1 MEPQE
6 PASGGVHDTKWTAE
20 EIAEWEEK
28 VAQVTR
34 VNPPERKRVSKEG
47 VYDRRGPPEAM
58 DYATAKALAAL
69 VADVEQWGGHPSRV
83 LVAHDGV
90 KRFTD
95 AQLGFQLQMLQS
107 EEPAHLVLHE
117 MPDDP
122 SGTWDQTRWPLAAWT
137 TEHKWM
143 YVKDL
148 LHRHRG
154 EVREIWGEWQLVDE
168 PFPEGDNFHHAQ
180 FSLTTAGSKELTTFT
195 GKAGKRGGRKGGK
208 GDDGRWRQGKNQ
220 EKGNDDGRWRQEWS
234 NTMVQCDWHDDAKH
248 WKREATCF
256 GLAEVFARFGDRYT
270 AKQLY
275 RYYLAARILVHKRAH
290 GKSALERTEA
300 AQRRHRASGRWG
312 FPTR

>member
-1 MEPQE
+1 MEQEE

-34 VNPPERKRVSKEG
+34 VNPPEKKRVSLAG
-47 VYDRRGPPEAM
+47 VYERRGRPEPM
-58 DYATAKALAAL
+58 DHATVKALAAL
-69 VADVEQWGGHPSRV
+69 AKDVEQWGGHRSRD

-95 AQLGFQLQMLQS
+95 AQLGFQVQMLER
-107 EEPAHLVLHE
+107 EEPAHLVE
-117 MPDDP
+117 DMPDDP
-122 SGTWDQTRWPLAAWT
+122 SGTFDQTSWPLAAWT
-137 TEHKWM
+137 ERDKWT
-143 YVKDL
+143 YLKDL

-208 GDDGRWRQGKNQ
+208 GDDGRCRQG
-220 EKGNDDGRWRQEWS
+220 KGNDDGHWRQNWD
-234 NTMVQCDWHDDAKH
+234 NTMVRVVGHDDDKH
-248 WKREATCF
+248 WKREAWCF

-270 AKQLY
+270 TKQLY
-275 RYYLAARILVHKRAH
+275 QYYLAARILVHKRVH
-290 GKSALERTEA
+290 GKSAPERTEA
-300 AQRRHRASGRWG
+300 AQRRYRATGRYGFSSASGDK
-312 FPTR
+312 

>member
-1 MEPQE
+1 MEQEE

-34 VNPPERKRVSKEG
+34 VNPPERKRVSKAG
-47 VYDRRGPPEAM
+47 VYDRRGLPEAM
-58 DYATAKALAAL
+58 DYETVKALAAL
-69 VADVEQWGGHPSRV
+69 ATDVEQWGGHLSRV
-83 LVAHDGV
+83 LVEHEGV

-95 AQLGFQLQMLQS
+95 AQLGFQVRMLNR
-107 EEPAHLVLHE
+107 EEPAHLVE
-117 MPDDP
+117 DMPDDP
-122 SGTWDQTRWPLAAWT
+122 SGTFDQRDKWT
-137 TEHKWM
+137 
-143 YVKDL
+143 YLKDL

-154 EVREIWGEWQLVDE
+154 EVREIWGEWQEVDE

-220 EKGNDDGRWRQEWS
+220 EKGNDDGRWRQDWS
-234 NTMVQCDWHDDAKH
+234 NTMVRPLGHDDAKH
-248 WKREATCF
+248 WMREAACF

-270 AKQLY
+270 TKQLY
-275 RYYLAARILVHKRAH
+275 QYYLAARILVHKRAH

-300 AQRRHRASGRWG
+300 AQRRHRATGRWG
-312 FPTR
+312 FPA